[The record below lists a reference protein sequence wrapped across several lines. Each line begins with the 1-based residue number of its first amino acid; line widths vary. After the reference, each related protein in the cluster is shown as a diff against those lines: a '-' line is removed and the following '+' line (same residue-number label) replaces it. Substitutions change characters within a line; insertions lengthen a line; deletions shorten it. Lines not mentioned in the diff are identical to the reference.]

1 MNVRFYPVIAL
12 LVVLFSAWLYL
23 GYEHSI
29 SMQQK
34 LDDLTRL
41 PVYAYVSDSTQ
52 VSPLLKQ
59 LQALP
64 AIQSVSHE
72 TGQHAAGELIGA
84 YGLPLDES
92 MIRDYSF
99 PDVITINFAPQM
111 QAIETRDVAL
121 DILRTTIPETDIDA
135 QATAYQD
142 VSNELKTLQTRSIH
156 FHAFAGI
163 VLLLIFVFLRLAVE
177 LQLLLAYKGKK
188 HTVVDRL
195 RHEKKGI
202 VHTWTMLAIP
212 LPLCLAVYFLIV
224 YVGGIPQLMP
234 WWVFVTMAASALIG
248 TLANHFSLHTFER
261 EAAYDENPVRFV
273 ESPVVTGPKPDE
285 TPDS

>member
-23 GYEHSI
+23 GYEHGI
-29 SMQQK
+29 SLQQK

-52 VSPLLKQ
+52 VAPLLKQ
-59 LQALP
+59 LRELP

-84 YGLPLDES
+84 YGLPIDES

-99 PDVITINFAPQM
+99 PDVITLNFAPKM

-121 DILRTTIPETDIDA
+121 DILRTSIPETDIDA
-135 QATAYQD
+135 QSTAYQD
-142 VSNELKTLQTRSIH
+142 LSAELKTLQTRSIH

-163 VLLLIFVFLRLAVE
+163 MLLLIFVFLRLAVE
-177 LQLLLAYKGKK
+177 LQLLLSYKGRK

-195 RHEKKGI
+195 RHEKNGI
-202 VHTWTMLAIP
+202 QHTWTMLAIP
-212 LPLCLAVYFLIV
+212 LPLCLAGYFLII
-224 YVGGIPQLMP
+224 YVSGVPQLMP

-248 TLANHFSLHTFER
+248 TLINHFSLHTFER
-261 EAAYDENPVRFV
+261 EAAFDENPVRFV
-273 ESPVVTGPKPDE
+273 EPPVVSKPEHDE
-285 TPDS
+285 TPDT